1 MTICRPESPA
11 FASGAEREV
20 WTRLRAQLGSGDLL
34 LANVRITDRTKD
46 HEADVVV
53 ALPGAG
59 IVAVEVKGGSVWR
72 TGDQWWQSSPDGDK
86 RIDPVEQAIG
96 CHYAIRAYVETDP
109 RWRTA
114 SARRVRWAHA
124 VALPATTLPTDFA
137 TPSLPRW
144 AVLDRSQLDSLAD
157 DVRAIATDQDTSY
170 PAPTE
175 ADVQLIAEIL
185 AGRGLPQRDVVAIAA
200 QRESDAQ
207 RLTAEQSVLLGATQL
222 LTRVEIRGGAGS
234 GKTWLAVEQARRL
247 TQAGQRVALLCYSR
261 GLAEFLRRQTEH
273 LTRRQRPAYVG
284 EFHSLGHQWGA
295 QPGTDDDSDYW
306 ERRLPEQMV
315 VLADALPVGQKFDSV
330 VIDEAQDFA
339 DAWWPAILA
348 SLKDPDE
355 GGVYVFSDEGQRV
368 FVRYGRPSVP
378 LVPLVLDHNLRNTR
392 QIAETFNPLCQMRMR
407 LLGGDGP
414 RVQFIPCPPDE
425 AVNVADDQIDALLDD
440 WRPQDVALLTTGAR
454 HPEQVERQSGGQKQ
468 YWESFWDTKQV
479 FYGHVLG
486 FKGLERPVVV
496 LAANESRVSERSR
509 ERLYV
514 GLSRARDLLVV
525 CGDPEQIREIAGD
538 EVLRRLLRDA
548 QPRPGGGS
556 Y

>member
-1 MTICRPESPA
+1 M
-11 FASGAEREV
+11 

-59 IVAVEVKGGSVWR
+59 IVAVEVKGGSVWC
-72 TGDQWWQSSPDGDK
+72 TGVQWRQSTPDGDK

-96 CHYAIRAYVETDP
+96 CHYAIRDYVEADP
-109 RWRTA
+109 RWRVA

-124 VALPATTLPTDFA
+124 VALPATTLPADFA
-137 TPSLPRW
+137 TPALPRW

-157 DVRAIATDQDTSY
+157 DVRVVATDQDTSY

-185 AGRGLPQRDVVAIAA
+185 AGRGLPQRDVVAIAV

-207 RLTAEQSVLLGATQL
+207 RLTAEQSVLLVATQL
-222 LTRVEIRGGAGS
+222 LHRVEIRGGAGS

-261 GLAEFLRRQTEH
+261 GLAEFLRRQTEP

-315 VLADALPVGQKFDSV
+315 ALADALPVGQKFDAV

-348 SLKDPDE
+348 SLKEPDE

-368 FVRYGRPSVP
+368 FARFGKPP
-378 LVPLVLDHNLRNTR
+378 MQLVPLVLDHNLRNTR
-392 QIAETFNPLCQMRMR
+392 QIAETFNPLCAMRMR

-414 RVQFIPCPPDE
+414 QVQFIPCPPRE
-425 AVNVADDQIDALLDD
+425 AVGVADDQIDVLLDD
-440 WRPQDVALLTTGAR
+440 WRPEDVALLTTGAR
-454 HPEQVERQSGGQKQ
+454 HPEQVERQAEGQKQ
-468 YWESFWDTKQV
+468 YWESFWDTEQV

-525 CGDPEQIREIAGD
+525 CGDTSQIREIAGV
-538 EVLRRLLRDA
+538 EVVNRLTRRA
-548 QPRPGGGS
+548 S
-556 Y
+556 T